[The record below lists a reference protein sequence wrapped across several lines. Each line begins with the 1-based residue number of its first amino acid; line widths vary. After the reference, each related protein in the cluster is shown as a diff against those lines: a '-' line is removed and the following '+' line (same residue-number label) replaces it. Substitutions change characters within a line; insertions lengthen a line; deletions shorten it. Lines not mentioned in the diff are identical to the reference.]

1 MTPDEISQKL
11 TNLFGDTVAE
21 LEPGS
26 WQVEMPDFRLLVLLS
41 DDRSWVRGL
50 VPIASTQDA
59 QPYLEQLLE
68 ANFDDTQQTRYALR
82 EGALWGVFQ
91 HRCESLTL
99 DDFETAIRQLQR
111 LQQQKL
117 DDCFNRLVETRI
129 RLIIQVAKL
138 NGQSL
143 EATMQTLDRF
153 YQEGVMGE
161 LDAGS
166 EQQQETLLAW
176 RRQLERLWNETSEP

>member
-1 MTPDEISQKL
+1 MTPDEISQNL
-11 TNLFGDTVAE
+11 RTLFGNAVAE

-50 VPIASTQDA
+50 VPIATVQDA

-68 ANFDDTQQTRYALR
+68 ANFDDTQQTRYALQ

-91 HRCESLTL
+91 HRCESLVPE
-99 DDFETAIRQLQR
+99 DFEVAIQR
-111 LQQQKL
+111 LQYLRHQGL
-117 DDCFNRLVETRI
+117 DECFNRLVETRI

-161 LDAGS
+161 IDAGS
-166 EQQQETLLAW
+166 EQQEQTLAAW

>member
-1 MTPDEISQKL
+1 MTPDEISKQL
-11 TNLFGDTVAE
+11 THLFGDTVAE

-26 WQVEMPDFRLLVLLS
+26 WQVENPDFRLLVLLS

-50 VPIASTQDA
+50 VPITSAQEA

-68 ANFDDTQQTRYALR
+68 ANFDDTQQTWYALQ

-91 HRCESLTL
+91 HRCESLTSE
-99 DDFETAIRQLQR
+99 DFTAAIQQLQR
-111 LQQQKL
+111 LRQEGL
-117 DDCFNRLVETRI
+117 DQCFNRLVENRI

-161 LDAGS
+161 IDAGS
-166 EQQQETLLAW
+166 EQQQQTLMAW
-176 RRQLERLWNETSEP
+176 RRQLERLWNETVE